1 MAISI
6 DRPEDV
12 TAKAPVLSTADAS
25 GGEDTAIALDIA
37 AALSDPD
44 GSEALSITVSGVPQG
59 AVLSAGMDNGDGSWS
74 LAPADLEG
82 LTIAPPA
89 DSDADF
95 QLTVTAAAA
104 EGANG
109 ETATT
114 TGTIDVT
121 VGEIGRAHV

>member
-44 GSEALSITVSGVPQG
+44 GSETLSITVSGVPEG
-59 AVLSAGMDNGDGSWS
+59 AVLSAGTDNGDGSWS
-74 LAPADLEG
+74 LAPADLTG
-82 LTIAPPA
+82 LTITPPA
-89 DSDADF
+89 NSDARSEEHTSELQSLMRISYAVF
-95 QLTVTAAAA
+95 CLKTKTLQQ
-104 EGANG
+104 
-109 ETATT
+109 
-114 TGTIDVT
+114 
-121 VGEIGRAHV
+121 R